1 MERRRVIELVV
12 IGLWLT
18 IAVVLFLH
26 YGRDNTK
33 VAPLPDKL
41 AVPTVPDS
49 EKGKKYDVRKV
60 TVLRG
65 DTFDLTMKD
74 KDNTRILGKLSVMA
88 TDNAKEKV
96 LDVLNH
102 STNPR
107 VVLRE
112 KHSDG
117 RWTVDFFFTSNG
129 KEFNMVE
136 WLSTNNLVYK

>member
-1 MERRRVIELVV
+1 MPE
-12 IGLWLT
+12 
-18 IAVVLFLH
+18 
-26 YGRDNTK
+26 
-33 VAPLPDKL
+33 
-41 AVPTVPDS
+41 S

-112 KHSDG
+112 KQSDG
-117 RWTVDFFFTSNG
+117 RWTIDFYFTNNG
-129 KEFNMVE
+129 KEVNLVE
-136 WLSTNNLVYK
+136 WLSSNNLVYK

>member
-1 MERRRVIELVV
+1 MERRRVIEIVI

-18 IAVVLFLH
+18 IAVVLYLH
-26 YGRDNTK
+26 YSRNRESPP
-33 VAPLPDKL
+33 VPEKL

-49 EKGKKYDVRKV
+49 EKGKKYDVSKV

-74 KDNTRILGKLSVMA
+74 TANTRILGKLSVMA
-88 TDNAKEKV
+88 TDNAKAKV

-112 KHSDG
+112 KQPDG
-117 RWTVDFFFTSNG
+117 RWTIDFFFTNGG
-129 KEFNMVE
+129 KEHNMVE
-136 WLSTNNLVYK
+136 WLSSNNLVYK